1 MIRPQEYW
9 FLLMEKNDFKFIYF
23 GQKGSLNDYNMWV
36 ILTYTYWVVG
46 EIKQVDI

>member
-1 MIRPQEYW
+1 
-9 FLLMEKNDFKFIYF
+9 MEKNDFKFIYF

>member
-1 MIRPQEYW
+1 MIRPEEYW
-9 FLLMEKNDFKFIYF
+9 SLLMEKNDFIFF
-23 GQKGSLNDYNMWV
+23 GQKSSLNTYNMWV